1 MGIYKGWIDGLSAE
15 RGISGFLRG
24 LIVSGGAIILG
35 LFAAAALA
43 IPLDNEFPP
52 GDIPQVA
59 LALVSKLALRA
70 GFLFYPVYEVARRKG
85 IPLPWLWGAAAF
97 LYGFP
102 NSLNS
107 TVMVGIVGAWTPKP
121 AGEEAIEETAPV
133 E

>member
-52 GDIPQVA
+52 PAISPKS
-59 LALVSKLALRA
+59 LSRWCRSSRCA
-70 GFLFYPVYEVARRKG
+70 GPFFFTR
-85 IPLPWLWGAAAF
+85 F
-97 LYGFP
+97 QT
-102 NSLNS
+102 S
-107 TVMVGIVGAWTPKP
+107 
-121 AGEEAIEETAPV
+121 
-133 E
+133 